1 MIKNKEYLLSES
13 EAFRKM
19 EQNEPYERND
29 LHFVK
34 EQKKCAKLIKKLNH
48 IYFDKNEKRNAIFSK
63 LFAGY
68 GKNNVI
74 KEGFVCNLGSNIY
87 IGDNCFFN
95 YNLTILDSYKVTIG
109 NNVLIAPNVIISPV
123 EHSLKYKERNK
134 NCGKNIIIEDN
145 VWIGAGAIILPGV
158 TLKKGC
164 VVGAGAVVKNDVEE
178 NTVVAGV
185 PAKFIK
191 KIGN

>member
-1 MIKNKEYLLSES
+1 MSRDRKYLLDKSQ
-13 EAFRKM
+13 AFRKI
-19 EQNEPYERND
+19 ELEEPYERND
-29 LHFVK
+29 LYFVNQ
-34 EQKKCAKLIKKLNH
+34 QKKCTKLIKKLNH
-48 IYFDKNEKRNAIFSK
+48 VYFDKNEKRNKLFSK
-63 LFAGY
+63 LFASY

-74 KEGFVCNLGSNIY
+74 KEGFVCNLGSNIH

-95 YNLTILDSYKVTIG
+95 YNVTILDSYKVFIG

-123 EHSLKYKERNK
+123 EHPLKYGDRTK
-134 NCGKNIIIEDN
+134 NCGKNIVIEDN

-158 TLKKGC
+158 TLKSGC
-164 VVGAGAVVKNDVEE
+164 VVGAGAVVRKDVEA

-191 KIGN
+191 KIEN